1 MGRLLGVPEDQTVYV
16 YMPVGYP
23 AKPGPQAKKKPFEER
38 AWFNRYGGTGSCS
51 SPES

>member
-23 AKPGPQAKKKPFEER
+23 ATPGPQAKKKPFEER
-38 AWFNRYGGTGSCS
+38 ALSLIHIFSAGI
-51 SPES
+51 